1 MDEVT
6 KNPGPSAEAIRAEL
20 ARILEHPEFHAT
32 KRMRDFLRF
41 VVEQTLAGNARKLK
55 GFTIA
60 TEVFGRDENFDAALD
75 PVVRIQ
81 AGRLRRAIER
91 YYLIAGVQDPIHIDI
106 PKGSYVPVFSASPEP
121 AARQRD
127 AEAAGPISWPR
138 ILVLPFEDL
147 AGDPEFAYFGPGLA
161 TELCIGLGHCPEL
174 RVMLS
179 NELVPTVSEA
189 ASRPDFVVRGSV
201 QRHGN
206 EIKVMVQLV
215 DAGSGEQLWVD
226 SLKMTPHDDS
236 LISFQENAA
245 SAITAHIAGS
255 HGAIFRALTR
265 KPGQS
270 PASEMTCYQAIL
282 KGHAYHL
289 KVDADSYRQALEGL
303 TEAHRNDPGCGLACT
318 LLAMLYVDNLSM
330 EFFDVRETPLDEAVR
345 LARDGVRLEPNH
357 QLSRIMLARV
367 HHLAGNLEAGLAEA
381 EKALAL
387 HPEALLFMDVI
398 GYMLALLGEWQRG
411 VDVIHRA
418 IRLNPY
424 YRVFVRYATW
434 LNAFRLGD
442 YETALAESE
451 RLVGVAYF
459 WDPLSRAATLGAL
472 GRKAESRAAIAE
484 LLAIKPDFP
493 QRGHILIGRYVK
505 FTELQQRIVEGLEAG
520 GLVLEAE
527 TPSSGRSGL

>member
-6 KNPGPSAEAIRAEL
+6 KNPGLSEEAIRAQLE
-20 ARILEHPEFHAT
+20 RILGHPEFHAT
-32 KRMRDFLRF
+32 EKMRDFLRF
-41 VVEQTLAGNARKLK
+41 VVEQTLAGNARQLK

-60 TEVFGRDENFDAALD
+60 TEVFGRDEDFDAAQD

-81 AGRLRRAIER
+81 AGRLRRAMER
-91 YYLIAGVQDPIHIDI
+91 YYLVAGVWDPVHIDI
-106 PKGSYVPVFSASPEP
+106 PKGGYVPVFGEGPVSGLEP
-121 AARQRD
+121 AAGQRE
-127 AEAAGPISWPR
+127 AGAAGPASWPR

-147 AGDPEFAYFGPGLA
+147 TGDPEFAYFGPGLA

-179 NELVPTVSEA
+179 NEQFPTVPEA

-201 QRHGN
+201 QRHGH
-206 EIKVMVQLV
+206 EIKVVVQLV
-215 DAGSGEQLWVD
+215 APGSGEQLWVD
-226 SLKMTPHDDS
+226 SLKMAPDDDS

-245 SAITAHIAGS
+245 AAITAHIAGA

-265 KPGQS
+265 EPGQP

-282 KGHAYHL
+282 KGHAYHQ

-303 TEAHRNDPGCGLACT
+303 AEAHLRDPGCGLACT
-318 LLAMLYVDNLSM
+318 MLALLYVDNLSM
-330 EFFDVRETPLDEAVR
+330 EFFDVRETPLDEAMR
-345 LARDGVRLEPNH
+345 LAREGVRLEPNH
-357 QLSRIMLARV
+357 QFSRIMLARV
-367 HHLAGNLEAGLAEA
+367 HHIAGNLEAGLIET

-387 HPEALLFMDVI
+387 HPESLLFMDVI

-411 VDVIHRA
+411 EDLIRRA

-442 YETALAESE
+442 YEAALAESE

-459 WDPLSRAATLGAL
+459 WDPLIRAATLGAL
-472 GRKAESRAAIAE
+472 GRRTDARAAVAE
-484 LLAIKPDFP
+484 LLAMKPEFP
-493 QRGHILIGRYVK
+493 QRGRVLIGRYVK
-505 FTELQQRIVEGLEAG
+505 FPELQRRIVEGLEAG
-520 GLVLEAE
+520 GLVLDAE
-527 TPSSGRSGL
+527 TP